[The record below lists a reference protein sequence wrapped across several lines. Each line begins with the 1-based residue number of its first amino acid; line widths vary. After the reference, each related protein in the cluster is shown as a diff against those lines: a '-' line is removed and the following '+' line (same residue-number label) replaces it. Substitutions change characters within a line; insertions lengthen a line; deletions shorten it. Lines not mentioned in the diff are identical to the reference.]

1 VFKWLVGI
9 LAGLF
14 GGKYI
19 VLNSVVSDDRLVVS
33 EKTVPE
39 FNEDDGDWGLVIAFD
54 AAGRVKRGG
63 NG

>member
-1 VFKWLVGI
+1 M
-9 LAGLF
+9 
-14 GGKYI
+14 
-19 VLNSVVSDDRLVVS
+19 LNSVVSDDRLVVS